1 MGRYEQDIEHMF
13 DFTPERVVASV
24 HESLERIGID
34 YLDGVLVS
42 GSSGSSGATVHGSTP
57 HTTGAGVHSQRVLYM
72 LFCQVHDAEF
82 APSNSIILS
91 QTLPALAKLKEEGLV
106 KAIGN

>member
-1 MGRYEQDIEHMF
+1 MA
-13 DFTPERVVASV
+13 V
-24 HESLERIGID
+24 
-34 YLDGVLVS
+34 
-42 GSSGSSGATVHGSTP
+42 P
-57 HTTGAGVHSQRVLYM
+57 HTQLELACTHKVVLHI